1 MEREKSMGD
10 LLSFLYTVVD
20 TLSLIFFLDAFA
32 QRRWDNWK
40 FTLGIGCLV
49 ALNFWI
55 LQVPLVF
62 FGRDPAV
69 KIGMILLSYT
79 LSARALYREIS
90 SGMLL
95 LLVCIEYLIT
105 YCLSFGLGMAGAF
118 ICGMDGASFQT
129 SFPLMISYGVINYSA
144 ELFLAY
150 TFRKLMRR
158 RRSLRTPNKLTGVK
172 SGLYFLFP
180 GTSFVMLVLL
190 LYMTT
195 GKSASEMV
203 IAAVCGLIFAA
214 NVAVLYLLERMEK
227 TVENQ
232 EYDAAEQYLN
242 SVSKEQTDRS
252 FLVNSHHAILDALFN
267 TKATEAIQKGIDID
281 FELNDLSALPF
292 DVSDMVVLFSNL
304 LDNAIEACEKIEG
317 DRVIRVSAVLKQ
329 SFLFSVRNT
338 TLPVEIKNDTIQTTK
353 PNASLHGFGL
363 SNIKLI
369 LNKYHADFVMDY
381 EDGWFQFTGE
391 IEAQVRK

>member
-1 MEREKSMGD
+1 MGD

-129 SFPLMISYGVINYSA
+129 SFPLWSYQLFGRAFSGIHIPKAYA
-144 ELFLAY
+144 EKKELENPQQANGC
-150 TFRKLMRR
+150 KI
-158 RRSLRTPNKLTGVK
+158 RSLFFV
-172 SGLYFLFP
+172 SGNIFCDAGAF
-180 GTSFVMLVLL
+180 
-190 LYMTT
+190 
-195 GKSASEMV
+195 
-203 IAAVCGLIFAA
+203 AVH
-214 NVAVLYLLERMEK
+214 
-227 TVENQ
+227 
-232 EYDAAEQYLN
+232 D
-242 SVSKEQTDRS
+242 D
-252 FLVNSHHAILDALFN
+252 
-267 TKATEAIQKGIDID
+267 
-281 FELNDLSALPF
+281 
-292 DVSDMVVLFSNL
+292 
-304 LDNAIEACEKIEG
+304 
-317 DRVIRVSAVLKQ
+317 
-329 SFLFSVRNT
+329 
-338 TLPVEIKNDTIQTTK
+338 
-353 PNASLHGFGL
+353 
-363 SNIKLI
+363 
-369 LNKYHADFVMDY
+369 
-381 EDGWFQFTGE
+381 W
-391 IEAQVRK
+391 

>member
-118 ICGMDGASFQT
+118 LCVWEGKPERKLSVCLDLFSGGRVFSAVHLCSWRRNHA
-129 SFPLMISYGVINYSA
+129 GSA
-144 ELFLAY
+144 EY
-150 TFRKLMRR
+150 
-158 RRSLRTPNKLTGVK
+158 
-172 SGLYFLFP
+172 
-180 GTSFVMLVLL
+180 
-190 LYMTT
+190 
-195 GKSASEMV
+195 SE
-203 IAAVCGLIFAA
+203 C
-214 NVAVLYLLERMEK
+214 
-227 TVENQ
+227 
-232 EYDAAEQYLN
+232 
-242 SVSKEQTDRS
+242 
-252 FLVNSHHAILDALFN
+252 
-267 TKATEAIQKGIDID
+267 
-281 FELNDLSALPF
+281 
-292 DVSDMVVLFSNL
+292 
-304 LDNAIEACEKIEG
+304 
-317 DRVIRVSAVLKQ
+317 LK
-329 SFLFSVRNT
+329 
-338 TLPVEIKNDTIQTTK
+338 
-353 PNASLHGFGL
+353 
-363 SNIKLI
+363 
-369 LNKYHADFVMDY
+369 
-381 EDGWFQFTGE
+381 
-391 IEAQVRK
+391 

>member
-1 MEREKSMGD
+1 MGD

-32 QRRWDNWK
+32 QRRWDNRK

-95 LLVCIEYLIT
+95 LLVCIEYLMT

-118 ICGMDGASFQT
+118 ICGMDGASFRT

-214 NVAVLYLLERMEK
+214 N
-227 TVENQ
+227 
-232 EYDAAEQYLN
+232 
-242 SVSKEQTDRS
+242 
-252 FLVNSHHAILDALFN
+252 
-267 TKATEAIQKGIDID
+267 G
-281 FELNDLSALPF
+281 
-292 DVSDMVVLFSNL
+292 
-304 LDNAIEACEKIEG
+304 
-317 DRVIRVSAVLKQ
+317 SAV
-329 SFLFSVRNT
+329 SFGTNGKDR
-338 TLPVEIKNDTIQTTK
+338 
-353 PNASLHGFGL
+353 
-363 SNIKLI
+363 
-369 LNKYHADFVMDY
+369 
-381 EDGWFQFTGE
+381 
-391 IEAQVRK
+391 